1 MADVRPDYEAL
12 YTSFDPAALEA
23 DFSGLQTKA
32 VVTDAANRPKLID
45 GANQPVIVTLG
56 AA

>member
-1 MADVRPDYEAL
+1 MVDVRPDYEAL

-32 VVTDAANRPKLID
+32 VVMDAANRPKLID
-45 GANQPVIVTLG
+45 VANQTVIVTLG